1 MVRLLKH
8 WMVASKQFTQFNHV
22 VITLSHLLPINRD
35 HIIVQPITCGCFMIA
50 YGTLRYFTFDDAG
63 IANPFRHH
71 EHQIVRQDI
80 LYSSQNTLCAIQEN
94 LHPRTLPAL
103 NMFRWRF
110 FQSAKSACFFLFL
123 VIELLVVSSISSRIR
138 PLNMPYGNPF

>member
-50 YGTLRYFTFDDAG
+50 YGTLRYFTFMM
-63 IANPFRHH
+63 R
-71 EHQIVRQDI
+71 ELQIHSATMNIKLFAKIFCTHR
-80 LYSSQNTLCAIQEN
+80 
-94 LHPRTLPAL
+94 RTLYVP
-103 NMFRWRF
+103 
-110 FQSAKSACFFLFL
+110 
-123 VIELLVVSSISSRIR
+123 SRKTFTPHGLCQR
-138 PLNMPYGNPF
+138 